1 MFDFKNKIVFITG
14 AGAGLGLGCAI
25 GFAKAGAKIAV
36 ADISEKAVAAAIA
49 ELNALG
55 AETLALQ
62 GDVSK
67 ACDVQVMIDSIVAKW
82 GRIDVAV
89 NNAGISAPILP
100 VAETLEDDYDRVMG
114 VNLKGVWLC
123 MRAEL
128 QVMLKQNSG
137 CIVNMASALSQRVFP
152 GASFYVSSKF
162 AVAGL
167 TRTAAVEYANSPIRI
182 NAVCPGNVATPLV
195 MSTVDDLDSLASL
208 HAMKRLGTPEEV
220 ANAVMFLAS
229 DLSSFN
235 TGTLLPVD
243 GGWTAQ

>member
-1 MFDFKNKIVFITG
+1 MFDFKSKIVFITG

-36 ADISEKAVAAAIA
+36 ADLSEKAVASAIA
-49 ELNALG
+49 ELTALG
-55 AETLALQ
+55 ADTLALH

-67 ACDVQVMIDSIVAKW
+67 ASDVQSMIDQTVATW

-89 NNAGISAPILP
+89 NNAGISAPIRA
-100 VAETLEDDYDRVMG
+100 VAETLEEDYDRVMG

-137 CIVNMASALSQRVFP
+137 CIVNMASALSQRVYP
-152 GASFYVSSKF
+152 GASFYVTSKF
-162 AVAGL
+162 AVAGM
-167 TRTAAVEYANSPIRI
+167 TRTAAVEYANTPIRI

-195 MSTVDDLDSLASL
+195 LSTVDDLDSLASL

-220 ANAVMFLAS
+220 ANAVMYLAS

>member
-1 MFDFKNKIVFITG
+1 MFDFTNKTVLITG
-14 AGAGLGLGCAI
+14 AGAGLGLSCAEA
-25 GFAKAGAKIAV
+25 FARAGARV
-36 ADISEKAVAAAIA
+36 ALVDISEPSVAEAAQSLSVFGG
-49 ELNALG
+49 EV
-55 AETLALQ
+55 LALN

-67 ACDVQVMIDSIVAKW
+67 ADDVKNILQQVVQQW
-82 GRIDVAV
+82 GSLDIAV
-89 NNAGISAPILP
+89 NNAGISSALKPL
-100 VAETLEDDYDRVMG
+100 AETTEEDYDRVMA
-114 VNLKGVWLC
+114 VNVKGVWLC

-128 QVMLKQNSG
+128 QQMLKQNSG
-137 CIVNMASALSQRVFP
+137 TIVNMASALSHRVFP
-152 GASFYVSSKF
+152 NASFYVTSKF

-167 TRTAAVEYANSPIRI
+167 TRTAALEYAETPIRI

-195 MSTVDDLDSLASL
+195 KSTVEDLNTLASL
-208 HAMKRLGTPEEV
+208 HSMKRLGTPEEV